1 MISRTLVCLLAM
13 SMPAMAHQPVVSDG
27 KEYPVEAPFEIEEP
41 EISKAFYA
49 ELNGE
54 PHYYRIVSDVPFRF
68 YAGVTVPKIDG
79 CPLAQRFSF
88 DVLDDKLE
96 PIVAADG
103 EKFEWW
109 PWYENFGKK
118 WYWVGPEVGA
128 EFKSDRE
135 FAAGKYFIRV
145 FNAANEGRYV
155 LAVGDIE
162 SFTPDVVAKTMIVI
176 PGINRDFWDSVTCDA
191 Q

>member
-1 MISRTLVCLLAM
+1 M
-13 SMPAMAHQPVVSDG
+13 SIPALAHQPVLNDG
-27 KEYPVEAPFEIEEP
+27 KEYPVNAPFEITEP

-54 PHYYRIVSDVPFRF
+54 PQYYRIVSDVPFRF

-79 CPLAQRFSF
+79 CPLTQQFSF
-88 DVLDDKLE
+88 HVLDATLQ

-103 EKFEWW
+103 ETFKWW
-109 PWYENFGKK
+109 PWFESFGKK

-128 EFKSDRE
+128 EFKSNRE
-135 FAAGKYFIRV
+135 FAAGTYLIRV
-145 FNAANEGRYV
+145 FNAENRGRYV

-162 SFTPDVVAKTMIVI
+162 SFTPDVIAKTMIVL
-176 PGINRDFWDSVTCDA
+176 PGINRDFWDSVSCTP

>member
-1 MISRTLVCLLAM
+1 MVFRTLFVLLAM
-13 SMPAMAHQPVVSDG
+13 SMPAMAHQPVLNES
-27 KEYPVEAPFEIEEP
+27 KEYPIDAPFEIQEP

-54 PHYYRIVSDVPFRF
+54 PQYYRIVSDVPFQF

-79 CPLAQRFSF
+79 CPLDERFSF
-88 DVLDDKLE
+88 DVLDSNLE
-96 PIVAADG
+96 LIVAADG
-103 EKFEWW
+103 ETFEWW

-118 WYWVGPEVGA
+118 WYCVGPEVGA
-128 EFKSDRE
+128 KFKSDRE
-135 FAAGKYFIRV
+135 FAAGTYLIRV
-145 FNAANEGRYV
+145 FNAENKGRYV

-162 SFTPDVVAKTMIVI
+162 SFTPDVIAKTMMIV
-176 PGINRDFWDSVTCDA
+176 PGINRAYWDSVTCDP